1 MNILK
6 VIRVSNIISNRR
18 EIRRNKEIRLGAKRL
33 SAIRATTEEKQSGE
47 AYQVKKNRSKSPVT
61 NTHPN
66 SEEVTNSDI
75 K

>member
-1 MNILK
+1 MNLLR
-6 VIRVSNIISNRR
+6 VIRVSNIIEEKHDVTKKLELS
-18 EIRRNKEIRLGAKRL
+18 AKRL
-33 SAIRATTEEKQSGE
+33 SAVRATTKKRQSSE

>member
-1 MNILK
+1 MNLLK
-6 VIRVSNIISNRR
+6 VIRVSNIIEEKHDVTKKLELS
-18 EIRRNKEIRLGAKRL
+18 AKRL
-33 SAIRATTEEKQSGE
+33 SAVRATTEERQSSE